1 MDMQLAKMELIEML
15 LNTKKESVLKKI
27 KAILEEEQD
36 QLTEQDYQII
46 EARRNKHLVGESK
59 SYSWEEVRK
68 KLGS

>member
-15 LNTKKESVLKKI
+15 LNTKKESVLRKI

-68 KLGS
+68 KLDS

>member
-15 LNTKKESVLKKI
+15 LHTKKESVLKKI